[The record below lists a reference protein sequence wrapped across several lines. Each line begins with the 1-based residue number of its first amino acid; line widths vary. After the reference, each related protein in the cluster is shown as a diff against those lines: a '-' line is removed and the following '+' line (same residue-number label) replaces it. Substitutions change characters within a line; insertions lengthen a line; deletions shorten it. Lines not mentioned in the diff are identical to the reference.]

1 MKITS
6 ILAHICADPTFE
18 PSDNDDHENW
28 LDDSK
33 DDVNQREECDVCSK
47 SFKTQGR
54 LKNHMKKFHG
64 IETEIKSENDFSEV
78 NNDEKPWLPTKSNA
92 KRQPHTCT
100 LCSKT
105 FKGKKFLVNHMKKS
119 HGNEAFEQEKK
130 SER

>member
-1 MKITS
+1 
-6 ILAHICADPTFE
+6 
-18 PSDNDDHENW
+18 
-28 LDDSK
+28 
-33 DDVNQREECDVCSK
+33 
-47 SFKTQGR
+47 
-54 LKNHMKKFHG
+54 MKKFHG

-78 NNDEKPWLPTKSNA
+78 NNDEKPWLPTKSSA

-130 SER
+130 SERTCNICHKGIIF